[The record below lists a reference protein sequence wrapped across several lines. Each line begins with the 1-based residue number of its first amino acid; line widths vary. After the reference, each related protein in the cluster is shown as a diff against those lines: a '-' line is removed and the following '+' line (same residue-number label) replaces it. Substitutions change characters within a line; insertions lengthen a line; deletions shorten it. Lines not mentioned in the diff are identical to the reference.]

1 MNTIKAKLVIKFPLI
16 IIISKLNSL
25 HVSQEMNSYFQGE
38 FNIRSEVTLSFSP
51 GTSSLIL
58 FSFCCLL
65 FSPKRIPEKVPFKTQ
80 SSKTDSRKAKVL
92 EQFECYCNP
101 RKNVVFERY
110 QFWQIMQKD
119 SETVD
124 QFVTRLKNKV
134 KSCEYTAVDDMVRDK
149 FLFSIRDLSV
159 KERLL

>member
-25 HVSQEMNSYFQGE
+25 HVSQEMNSYFLGE

-65 FSPKRIPEKVPFKTQ
+65 FSPKRIPEKAPFKTQ
-80 SSKTDSRKAKVL
+80 SSKTDSRKEIRIIYLQYQAQVETSIL
-92 EQFECYCNP
+92 SINLFILHPDQCN
-101 RKNVVFERY
+101 R
-110 QFWQIMQKD
+110 
-119 SETVD
+119 
-124 QFVTRLKNKV
+124 
-134 KSCEYTAVDDMVRDK
+134 
-149 FLFSIRDLSV
+149 
-159 KERLL
+159 